1 MLLRD
6 VPPAQWNA
14 AARAYAGC
22 GAVLEGRYTA
32 DDAVVTGP
40 LVVMAQVLDVVE
52 TNATLRDAEVVSI
65 HARVSR
71 WDPDSGDTT
80 HGTVVM
86 RWNADTLAWRAP
98 TGISATCGAQQY
110 VEALHGR
117 VVKYD
122 ETEVPAPLPRQFL
135 WHREDA
141 VLTRSTPQTR

>member
-6 VPPAQWNA
+6 VPASQWNA
-14 AARAYAGC
+14 AARAYASC

-52 TNATLRDAEVVSI
+52 TSATLRDTEVVGV

-71 WDPDSGDTT
+71 WDPDTGDTA
-80 HGTVVM
+80 HGAVVM
-86 RWNADTLAWRAP
+86 KWSPQTLAWRAA
-98 TGISATCGAQQY
+98 TGLTSTCGAGQY

-122 ETEVPAPLPRQFL
+122 EAEAPQPLPRQFL
-135 WHREDA
+135 WHRDDA
-141 VLTRSTPQTR
+141 VLTQSTPRTR